1 MATKQQ
7 IRTTLKKL
15 NTLKTW
21 QLIIVLILVLFAAAT
36 AIRLNNVGM
45 AQRREGVYSADEAG
59 DEEVIYQRL
68 LTLREYSSAHMNANT
83 GLFSLPHQYDR
94 DNQKALEAAQKRSEQ
109 SESPNGNIYKKAAD
123 VCDPQFPGYSQA
135 YLQCFMN
142 ELDKYPSS
150 GDIDDSVALPPA
162 ELYQYN
168 FDSPIWT
175 PDLAGWTVLV
185 ALIISVVII
194 TKIILTLVLK
204 MILKHKSPKL

>member
-7 IRTTLKKL
+7 IKATLKKL
-15 NTLKTW
+15 NALKTW
-21 QLIIVLILVLFAAAT
+21 QLVIVLILVLFVAAT

-59 DEEVIYQRL
+59 DEAVIHQRL
-68 LTLREYSSAHMNANT
+68 LTLREYSSSHMNANT
-83 GLFSLPHQYDR
+83 GLFSLRHQYDR
-94 DNQKALEAAQKRSEQ
+94 DSQKALEEAQKRSENG
-109 SESPNGNIYKKAAD
+109 ESPNGNIYKKAAD

-142 ELDKYPSS
+142 ELNKYPSS
-150 GDIDDSVALPPA
+150 GNIDDSVVLPPA

-168 FDSPIWT
+168 FASPIWT

-185 ALIISVVII
+185 ALIIGVVII
-194 TKIILTLVLK
+194 TKIVSTLVLK
-204 MILKHKSPKL
+204 MILKRKSPKL